1 MHKKFHD
8 SGKESLVEAYRP
20 KGSFAFLSPQR
31 DIMLTGIV
39 LFLFV
44 KGPFVE

>member
-1 MHKKFHD
+1 MHKKLHD
-8 SGKESLVEAYRP
+8 PGKESLVEAYRS
-20 KGSFAFLSPQR
+20 KGSFAFLSLEG

-39 LFLFV
+39 LLLFD